1 MNINAT
7 LIGQTIAFII
17 FVWFCMKFV
26 WPPII
31 KAIEERQSSIANAL
45 ASAEAAKREQADN
58 KVLAEQEINKAKIQ
72 AQEIIDLAN
81 KRRNE
86 ILEEVKAEA
95 EVAKAKIIEQGYA
108 EVEAER
114 KRVQEELRVKVASL
128 AIAGAEKIVGRTVD
142 EAANNDIIDKLVAE
156 L

>member
-7 LIGQTIAFII
+7 LIGQTIAFVI
-17 FVWFCMKFV
+17 FVWFCMKYV

-45 ASAEAAKREQADN
+45 ASAEAAKKEQADT
-58 KVLAEQEINKAKIQ
+58 KVLAEQEISQAKIQ
-72 AQEIIDLAN
+72 AQEILELAN

-86 ILEEVKAEA
+86 ILEEVKTEA
-95 EVAKAKIIEQGYA
+95 ETLKAKIIEQGYA
-108 EVEAER
+108 EVDAER

-128 AIAGAEKIVGRTVD
+128 AIAGAEKIVGRSID
-142 EAANNDIIDKLVAE
+142 EAANSDIIDKLVAE